1 MKKILFIALLLSG
14 STLLMAQTFIP
25 KAGVSLAKVS
35 ISDDIKN
42 EFYSDPSI
50 SYKTGFIVGLAVQ
63 FPISDMISIQPE
75 LLYHQKGYKLSDEF
89 DGLNYNETVTLNY
102 LELPI
107 MVNFAFGNFYANAG
121 PFLAYGLGGKYKL
134 EYSAQGDT
142 ETFEGDVKFGDEPDD
157 PGDDWYVDVPL
168 EYGLAIGAGYKLFDK
183 ILIDARYGLGL
194 SSIYT
199 DEDNF
204 EWTTKNSTIQIT
216 IAYPIVK

>member
-1 MKKILFIALLLSG
+1 MKRILFIAFLLSG

-121 PFLAYGLGGKYKL
+121 PFLAYGLGGKYNWNIPPR
-134 EYSAQGDT
+134 E
-142 ETFEGDVKFGDEPDD
+142 
-157 PGDDWYVDVPL
+157 
-168 EYGLAIGAGYKLFDK
+168 
-183 ILIDARYGLGL
+183 ILKHMKGMSNLVTNPMTLVMTGML
-194 SSIYT
+194 MCPWSM
-199 DEDNF
+199 
-204 EWTTKNSTIQIT
+204 
-216 IAYPIVK
+216 V